1 MGYCKGAL
9 PKPATAT
16 PPARVRREPPGGVS
30 QRTAALGRSWAT
42 GGNELG
48 SKGTPWGLAGRELPC
63 GLPGG
68 QGMGRNLGQRQQ
80 ALLCQQA
87 RNPGRASHHQVF
99 STFAPAARERG
110 PSSTA
115 NLHAPCTSLASCHVA
130 KEKWLLGPFSLS
142 QRKALK
148 GAFGAESH

>member
-1 MGYCKGAL
+1 MQGGSAQACNCDSSCEGETGA
-9 PKPATAT
+9 
-16 PPARVRREPPGGVS
+16 PGGCES
-30 QRTAALGRSWAT
+30 ADSGSGPQLGH
-42 GGNELG
+42 GGADELG